1 MKRLDRILAERTGFS
16 RNEISKMICSGR
28 VFVKGDCIKNKST
41 KFPDTK
47 DTQILIDGYDIPPSV
62 PIWVFHKPQDM
73 ITTTEDPLGRLCV
86 GDVLPHRYHIVGRL
100 DRDTRGLILFSMNGQ
115 YTQKLLH
122 PKRAVEREYWAQVEN
137 QPSNDLPQ
145 KIAKGIQT
153 SVGLAQGRITEYGDD
168 WVQVIMIEGKNR
180 IVRRML
186 HNAGHSV
193 LDLFRIRFGPF
204 EIGDLEEGNMR
215 PATDEEMKFVI
226 SL

>member
-16 RNEISKMICSGR
+16 RNEISKMIRNGR
-28 VFVKGDCIKNKST
+28 VSVQGDCIKNKGV

-47 DTQILIDGYDIPPSV
+47 DTKILIDGYDIPPMV

-73 ITTTEDPLGRLCV
+73 ITTTEDPLGRACV
-86 GDVLPHRYHIVGRL
+86 GDILPHRYHIVGRL
-100 DRDTRGLILFSMNGQ
+100 DQDTRGLILFSMNGQ

-137 QPSNDLPQ
+137 QPSKELTQ
-145 KIAKGIQT
+145 KLAKGIPT
-153 SVGLAQGRITEYGDD
+153 SVGLAQGQITEYGKD
-168 WVQVIMIEGKNR
+168 WVQVVMTEGKNR

-193 LDLFRIRFGPF
+193 HDLFRIRFGPF
-204 EIGDLEEGNMR
+204 QIGDLEEGDMR
-215 PATDEEMKFVI
+215 PATDEEMEFVT

>member
-16 RNEISKMICSGR
+16 RNEISKMIRSGR
-28 VFVKGDCIKNKST
+28 VSVKGVCEKDKSK

-47 DTQILIDGYDIPPSV
+47 DTQILIDGHNVPPIV
-62 PIWVFHKPQDM
+62 PIWVFHKPKDM
-73 ITTTEDPLGRLCV
+73 ITTTDDPLGRPCV
-86 GDVLPHRYHIVGRL
+86 GDILPHRYHIVGRL
-100 DRDTRGLILFSMNGQ
+100 DQDTRGLILFSMNGK
-115 YTQKLLH
+115 YTQRLLH

-137 QPSNDLPQ
+137 QPSKDLQ
-145 KIAKGIQT
+145 QTIANGVQT
-153 SVGLAQGRITEYGDD
+153 SVGLAKGKITEHGED
-168 WVQVIMIEGKNR
+168 WVQVIMTEGKNR

-204 EIGDLEEGNMR
+204 EIGDLEEGDMR
-215 PATDEEMKFVI
+215 PATDEEMNFVT